1 MNNELQQRYTFVC
14 QLAKEAGQ
22 LAYYY
27 QRKLIENGLTID
39 VKGQQDFV
47 SEADKETEIFIRQQL
62 TQTFPQD
69 GFLGEESGE
78 GSGQHNGEENDNDST
93 TGTWVVDPI
102 DGTTNF
108 LRKQPMWCVSIAYL
122 VDGVPVIGAIYDPC
136 HDELFSALHGEG
148 AWLNEQPLKVNQGSN
163 DMVGL
168 VNLGYSA
175 KMPLDTY
182 LTTMKRLLDHGIE
195 HRRHGSAALG
205 LAHVAAGR
213 FDGYREDFLNAWDIM
228 AGVVILQEASADVI
242 LNEVPGGYTIQACT
256 PALTDLL
263 KG

>member
-1 MNNELQQRYTFVC
+1 MNNELQQRYTFAC

-22 LAYYY
+22 MAYNY
-27 QRKLIENGLTID
+27 QRKLIEDGLTID
-39 VKGQQDFV
+39 IKGQQDFV
-47 SEADKETEIFIRQQL
+47 SEADKETEKFIRQQL

-78 GSGQHNGEENDNDST
+78 GSGQHSDEENTTT

-108 LRKQPMWCVSIAYL
+108 LRKQSIWCVSIAYL
-122 VDGVPVIGAIYDPC
+122 VDGEPVIGAIYAPC
-136 HDELFSALHGEG
+136 HDELFSALHGKG

-163 DMVGL
+163 DVVGL

-182 LTTMKRLLDHGIE
+182 LATMKRLLDHGIE

-213 FDGYREDFLNAWDIM
+213 FDGYREDFINAWDIM
-228 AGVVILQEASADVI
+228 AGVVILREAGADVI
-242 LNEVPGGYTIQACT
+242 FNKVAGVMPFK
-256 PALTDLL
+256 PASPP
-263 KG
+263 